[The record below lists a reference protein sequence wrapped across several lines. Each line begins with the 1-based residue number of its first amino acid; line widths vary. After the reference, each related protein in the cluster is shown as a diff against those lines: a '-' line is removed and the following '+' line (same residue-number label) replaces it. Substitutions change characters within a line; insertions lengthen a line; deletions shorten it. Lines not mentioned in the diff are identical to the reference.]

1 MKKENIMP
9 RQPIPVEKL
18 ILKPQFAWGE
28 LLLTSGD
35 FSTGCYNAMTV
46 GWGSIGVMWDLPFV
60 QVVVRP
66 VRYTYEFME
75 KFDTFTVCAFPKQ
88 YSPALSLLGSK
99 SGRDGDKIA
108 ESGLSPIPSNC
119 VAAPNYAQAELV
131 FECKKIY
138 WDDLDKH
145 HFLHPRIAKKYPNE
159 DYHRIYYGEILA
171 VTGEPHYIASI
182 P

>member
-1 MKKENIMP
+1 MS
-9 RQPIPVEKL
+9 RQSIPIEKL
-18 ILKPQFAWGE
+18 ILRPQFIWEE

-35 FSTGCYNAMTV
+35 FSIGCYNAMTV

-75 KFDTFTVCAFPKQ
+75 KYDTFTVCAFPGQ
-88 YSPALSLLGSK
+88 YSSAMSLLGSK
-99 SGRDGDKIA
+99 SGRDGDKIT
-108 ESGLSPIPSNC
+108 ESGLTVTASTI
-119 VAAPNYAQAELV
+119 VAAPSYTQAELV
-131 FECKKIY
+131 LECRKIY
-138 WDDLDKH
+138 WDDLDKN

-171 VTGEPHYIASI
+171 VMGQPQYIAELNR
-182 P
+182 